1 MKKSLI
7 AVLVLVGLMLASAV
21 YAADYY
27 GTTKYGTYYESPRAV
42 YGTSA
47 PSMAYAPTDY
57 YPDRY
62 YYQSAPYEYTRNLYR
77 YGVRAPTTVL
87 EQPSYLGFYSRINS
101 GAVAGQLCGI
111 LQNRFYD
118 CAGGYF
124 CSIKENYIGVCEKQ
138 ATI

>member
-27 GTTKYGTYYESPRAV
+27 GTTRYGTYYEYPRFS
-42 YGTSA
+42 YGQPTTTG
-47 PSMAYAPTDY
+47 YAPTEY
-57 YPDRY
+57 YPERY
-62 YYQSAPYEYTRNLYR
+62 YYQSSPYEYTRYLYR

-87 EQPSYLGFYSRINS
+87 EQPSYLGFYPRFNS
-101 GAVAGQLCGI
+101 GAVEGQLCGI

-118 CAGGYF
+118 CSGGYT
-124 CSIKENYIGVCEKQ
+124 CSIKDNYIGVCTKQ
-138 ATI
+138 ASV